1 MREERR
7 THENAEKSWPANL
20 RRTPRAARLCVVNLA
35 ALVLVALTVIS
46 TVGCSRT
53 AKERV
58 QQVEFKA
65 ADGFRLRGTVWL
77 PKTRGKHPG
86 VLMFANLNQDRGT
99 YKKLGEQLADTGLV
113 AFAVD
118 LRVQGGSVEANQDR
132 DPFSPSNLRNL
143 SQDALAALGYLR
155 RRKEVDPTRVAV
167 VAADGVVELV
177 HRTIWNDSSVVAV
190 ALLSPLFPDS
200 LADSLATH
208 PPRPLFL
215 ACSFDDPGAAQV
227 TKAIAD
233 ASPNPRSLV
242 KFYFACGYGTDML
255 WSPEGDALTTLLRT
269 WLADV
274 LLGG

>member
-1 MREERR
+1 MRLVGL
-7 THENAEKSWPANL
+7 NALASL
-20 RRTPRAARLCVVNLA
+20 RFAVAVSTLA
-35 ALVLVALTVIS
+35 ALQLFG
-46 TVGCSRT
+46 GCSR
-53 AKERV
+53 APGERV
-58 QQVEFKA
+58 RQVRLKA
-65 ADGFRLRGTVWL
+65 ADGFELRGTVWL
-77 PKTRGKHPG
+77 PKTRGQHPA
-86 VLMFANLNQDRGT
+86 VLMFANLNQDRGA

-118 LRVQGGSVEANQDR
+118 LRVQGGSAEGNRDR

-143 SQDALAALGYLR
+143 SEDPRAALRYLR
-155 RRKEVDPTRVAV
+155 SRKDVDPARIAV

-177 HRTIWNDSSVVAV
+177 HRTVWDDSGIVAV

-215 ACSFDDPGAAQV
+215 ACSFDDPGAARV

-255 WSPEGDALTTLLRT
+255 WSPEGEALTRLLRT